1 MFLSPNEGS
10 ASGGQRAPL
19 EVGCVAGGTSSLG
32 LTGVERSR
40 DIGGPSSSAKYC
52 GCSTASRESAQ
63 RGSGRLHKRGPM
75 QRALGMPFLY
85 MYVVDRSS
93 LDLIILLA
101 FSTACLMLQAA
112 PTAIRAAGLRVASTL
127 LSCGSLRFI

>member
-10 ASGGQRAPL
+10 ASGGQRAPP
-19 EVGCVAGGTSSLG
+19 EIGCVMGGTSSPG

-40 DIGGPSSSAKYC
+40 DIGGPSSSAKCC

-75 QRALGMPFLY
+75 QAVRGWRVWM
-85 MYVVDRSS
+85 RSADGYS
-93 LDLIILLA
+93 
-101 FSTACLMLQAA
+101 CY
-112 PTAIRAAGLRVASTL
+112 RLRVAYAL
-127 LSCGSLRFI
+127 LSCGSLKFL